1 MAEQVMIQVR
11 MDSVL
16 KDQALEVFDKMG
28 IDMSTAVRMFFKAT
42 VRQQELPFST
52 NVAET
57 KAPSLGEQLGDFYK
71 NMVMYEAS
79 IADDENV
86 VTVFP
91 LEFGE
96 IPVKM
101 FVQLVTKVPA
111 GKVARWEDIFEY
123 LGMLYGMKVYEKPHR
138 AMPYMDSDGNDIPY
152 WRIVSVNG
160 VLCDS
165 RVRSRESQKE
175 KLEREGIPIVQRGSI
190 RNSYRVD
197 NLKTHLFDFKSLKAI
212 KSE

>member
-1 MAEQVMIQVR
+1 
-11 MDSVL
+11 
-16 KDQALEVFDKMG
+16 
-28 IDMSTAVRMFFKAT
+28 
-42 VRQQELPFST
+42 
-52 NVAET
+52 
-57 KAPSLGEQLGDFYK
+57 
-71 NMVMYEAS
+71 
-79 IADDENV
+79 
-86 VTVFP
+86 
-91 LEFGE
+91 
-96 IPVKM
+96 
-101 FVQLVTKVPA
+101 
-111 GKVARWEDIFEY
+111 
-123 LGMLYGMKVYEKPHR
+123 MKVYEKPHR

-175 KLEREGIPIVQRGSI
+175 KLVKEGIPIVQRGSI